1 MIYILKLGHVSGV
14 QLDSTKSTESLILSI
29 YIFCF
34 CGKEQGIPVIRICSK
49 IYSPE
54 MRGEKNL
61 ASMRNKQ
68 RRTDRG
74 LIPLHLEEASSVI
87 RFLYCQPC
95 LLSCKRNQP
104 FFGTLYCQFQKK
116 SDIYKCF
123 RYCNVKK
130 SLAYRPFE
138 TVYEYGDL

>member
-54 MRGEKNL
+54 MRGGGESSFNEK
-61 ASMRNKQ
+61 Q
-68 RRTDRG
+68 T
-74 LIPLHLEEASSVI
+74 EAN
-87 RFLYCQPC
+87 R
-95 LLSCKRNQP
+95 
-104 FFGTLYCQFQKK
+104 
-116 SDIYKCF
+116 
-123 RYCNVKK
+123 
-130 SLAYRPFE
+130 
-138 TVYEYGDL
+138 